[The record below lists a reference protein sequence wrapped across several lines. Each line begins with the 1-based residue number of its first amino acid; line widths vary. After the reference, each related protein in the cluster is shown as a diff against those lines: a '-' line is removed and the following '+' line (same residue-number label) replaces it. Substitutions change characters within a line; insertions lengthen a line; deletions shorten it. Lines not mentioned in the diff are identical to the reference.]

1 MNVKSEPPIRYN
13 TSLLKLSLN
22 SLTGLSE
29 LVNSNLTGQYR
40 FLPEV
45 YAVPPFSA
53 KLSLNKGL
61 ADISLST

>member
-1 MNVKSEPPIRYN
+1 MNVKSELQIQYN
-13 TSLLKLSLN
+13 NILLKLRLN
-22 SLTGLSE
+22 SSTGLSE

-53 KLSLNKGL
+53 KLSLNKEF
-61 ADISLST
+61 AAISLST